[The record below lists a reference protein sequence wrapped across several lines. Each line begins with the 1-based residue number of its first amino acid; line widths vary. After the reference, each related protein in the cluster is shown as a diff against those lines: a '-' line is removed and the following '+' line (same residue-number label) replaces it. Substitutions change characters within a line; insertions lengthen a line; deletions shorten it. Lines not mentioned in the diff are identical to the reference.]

1 MKVCLVMD
9 KTNAMRM
16 LDTAKITYDT
26 VEYECGEDDEIIGLH
41 AAEQTKSILPQQC
54 FKTLLARGERHGI
67 LVFCVPVTGELNL
80 KAAAVCARDK
90 RVELTHVKE
99 LFDLTGYIRGG
110 CSPLGMKK
118 KYPTFIDAS
127 AKDYDKIGIS
137 GGKRGLQLILS
148 PTELAKYI
156 NARFYPLI
164 KGYDVR

>member
-1 MKVCLVMD
+1 MD

-16 LDTAKITYDT
+16 LERAKIAYDT
-26 VEYECGEDDEIIGLH
+26 VEYECGDEDGIIGLN
-41 AAEQTKSILPQQC
+41 AAAQTKEILAGQC
-54 FKTLLARGERHGI
+54 FKTLVARGERRGI

-80 KAAAVCARDK
+80 KAAAVAARDK

-110 CSPLGMKK
+110 CSPIGMKK

-127 AKDYDKIGIS
+127 AQKYDKIGIS
-137 GGKRGLQLILS
+137 GGKRGLQLILN
-148 PTELAKYI
+148 PLELAKFL
-156 NARFYPLI
+156 NAQFYPII